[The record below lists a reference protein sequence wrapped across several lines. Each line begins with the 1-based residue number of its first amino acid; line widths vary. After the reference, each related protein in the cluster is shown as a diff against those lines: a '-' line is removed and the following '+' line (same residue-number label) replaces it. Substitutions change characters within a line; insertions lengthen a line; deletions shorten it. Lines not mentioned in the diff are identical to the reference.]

1 MARLAELKAE
11 RLKRGQPADDLDQMF
26 ESLERGDTVR
36 EKEYLQQINQELEQM
51 FMETQQVHWY
61 SLIKLVT
68 VYPS

>member
-68 VYPS
+68 VDPS